1 MSLEVVCGDILD
13 LDVDAIVVPQLRD
26 TTLFSELTTRMFNAA
41 GYKRIK
47 REYLINR
54 CFEEQMIFR
63 NETAFK
69 KSGKNSPAVLIPD
82 SLVVVTP
89 GYNLKAKNAIHVV
102 VDTVKWMREKSGL
115 NGMEKEMVLHQ
126 CYNGVLDRAYNKLG
140 AKSIAIPLLGTSLL
154 ELTAESSRTIAE
166 DVINKWLQKKFF
178 PLTRDGKPRDEKFV
192 KMWQES
198 FPPMTVYLVIPPA
211 DAEETPVVPAATPA
225 PVYVKPAVIP
235 TPHKTPEP
243 DGDDDS
249 RLYED
254 YDKFDKRFDKA
265 RKKLSGRKLDEYNKK
280 VCLEYFSRIPNAA
293 ELANFLGFDKSCIT
307 RYKNYFA
314 GLSNKSRPKPKRL
327 IALAIGMRLNSY
339 ERYEFFRCATN
350 MYPYDDRIFNHTEK
364 IIRKGTKLFDHINK
378 ELCKI
383 DPKFDLTNDKNEQKK
398 INSAKK
404 IG

>member
-1 MSLEVVCGDILD
+1 MLKVVRGDILEQK
-13 LDVDAIVVPQLRD
+13 VDAIVVPQVPQEGL
-26 TTLFSELTTRMFNAA
+26 LCELTTRIYNAA
-41 GYKRIK
+41 GYQNMMVGYNMAKASAKSEREKDIK
-47 REYLINR
+47 AL
-54 CFEEQMIFR
+54 FR
-63 NETAFK
+63 GEIPPSPWET
-69 KSGKNSPAVLIPD
+69 PP
-82 SLVVVTP
+82 LVVVTP
-89 GYNLKAKNAIHVV
+89 GFDLNAKYAIHVCV
-102 VDTVKWMREKSGL
+102 NATNWWDGQPESERTEKDYFL
-115 NGMEKEMVLHQ
+115 NR
-126 CYNGVLDRAYNKLG
+126 CYNAVLDCAYDKLG
-140 AKSIAIPLLGTSLL
+140 VKSIAMPLLGTSLL
-154 ELTAESSRTIAE
+154 GFPKEFSRMIAE
-166 DVINKWLQKKFF
+166 RVIRSWLKAHTP
-178 PLTRDGKPRDEKFV
+178 PLTPDFKVGDEAFTRR
-192 KMWQES
+192 WRGLDS
-198 FPPMTVYLVIPPA
+198 PMTIYIVLPFTNAKTKP
-211 DAEETPVVPAATPA
+211 TATPA

-280 VCLEYFSRIPNAA
+280 ICLEYFSRIPNAA
-293 ELANFLGFDKSCIT
+293 ELAKFLGFDKSCIT

-314 GLSNKSRPKPKRL
+314 GLSNKSKPKPKRL

-383 DPKFDLTNDKNEQKK
+383 DPKFDLTNDKKEQKK
-398 INSAKK
+398 TNSAEK
-404 IG
+404 IR